1 MNLLNISSFNDIDLD
16 QNSKKLR
23 LCGSVLDIK
32 ERSNKDG
39 RKYAFIT
46 VSEVNSQYELSI
58 FSENLNKYRHLLKE
72 GNLLIFDID
81 IIINNNDPRLVI
93 RNIKKLESEF
103 NNLEKKIDI
112 FIDPIQLIEYKDSLF
127 EQGNSLKV

>member
-1 MNLLNISSFNDIDLD
+1 MKLLKNELEVVGFYFSDHPLKHYPQKFFNLLNISSFNDIDLD

-46 VSEVNSQYELSI
+46 VSEFNSQYELSI

-72 GNLLIFDID
+72 EI
-81 IIINNNDPRLVI
+81 
-93 RNIKKLESEF
+93 
-103 NNLEKKIDI
+103 
-112 FIDPIQLIEYKDSLF
+112 Y
-127 EQGNSLKV
+127 

>member
-1 MNLLNISSFNDIDLD
+1 M
-16 QNSKKLR
+16 
-23 LCGSVLDIK
+23 DIK

-58 FSENLNKYRHLLKE
+58 FSENLNKYRYLLKE

-81 IIINNNDPRLVI
+81 IMINNNEPRLVI
-93 RNIKKLESEF
+93 RNIKKLENEF
-103 NNLEKKIDI
+103 NNLKKIDI
-112 FIDPIQLIEYKDSLF
+112 FIDPLQLIEYKDSLF
-127 EQGNSLKV
+127 CAWKFCKKPNINFY